1 MDGLLVIDKPVGPTS
16 HDVVARMRR
25 ALREKRIGHT
35 GTLDPMAS
43 GVLPLVVGVA
53 TRLARFH
60 SASAKRYR
68 ATIVFGAT
76 TDTYDALGTVTWRA
90 PDDVAPPSRAA
101 VEDALAAFRGTFA
114 QVPPAYSAKKIDG
127 DRAYDLARKG
137 TVVVLESVTVTVEA
151 LSLVSWLPGGQVLK
165 NAAMKDV
172 TPSAVLEV
180 TCGAGFYVRALAH
193 DLGQALG
200 CGAFL
205 AALRRTASG
214 LLDESLALPL
224 DTAEREPERPWPG
237 WCRCGGCC
245 RASGVVA
252 ERAGRRTRAA
262 RQPDSAGRMSRIRRT
277 DSAATSADQPRRA
290 AHDRGGRPRRRSP
303 RSRPGRPRGLC
314 NQGAVLT

>member
-43 GVLPLVVGVA
+43 GVLPLVIGVA

-60 SASAKRYR
+60 STAAKRYR

-90 PDDVAPPSRAA
+90 PDDLAPPSRAA

-114 QVPPAYSAKKIDG
+114 QVPPAYSAKKVDG

-137 TVVVLESVTVTVEA
+137 TVVVLESAMVTVDA

-165 NAAMKDV
+165 NAGMKDV
-172 TPSAVLEV
+172 TPSVVLDV
-180 TCGAGFYVRALAH
+180 TCSAGFYVRALAH

-200 CGAFL
+200 CGAYL

-214 LLDESLALPL
+214 QLDETLAITL
-224 DTAEREPERPWPG
+224 DAAERDPDAARGHLVPLARMLAEHPSVVLTEAGATRARHGNLIRLGDVDDPSQIPPEPAAGGRVVRLVTGAGDLLAIAEIASGHAPWPLHP
-237 WCRCGGCC
+237 
-245 RASGVVA
+245 GVVLA
-252 ERAGRRTRAA
+252 
-262 RQPDSAGRMSRIRRT
+262 
-277 DSAATSADQPRRA
+277 
-290 AHDRGGRPRRRSP
+290 
-303 RSRPGRPRGLC
+303 
-314 NQGAVLT
+314 